1 MRESCRR
8 AELLQPD
15 LVVIPGSA
23 RARHPHHRDL
33 LAILNVVRH
42 SFVIADL
49 RKLTV
54 DDLQCRSLVGDLPRR

>member
-1 MRESCRR
+1 MPESCRR

-15 LVVIPGSA
+15 LVVIPRSA
-23 RARHPHHRDL
+23 CARHPHHRDL
-33 LAILNVVRH
+33 LAILNVVRQ

-54 DDLQCRSLVGDLPRR
+54 DDLQCRSIIGDLPHR